1 MEKSINLD
9 TKELGAG
16 VKPDG
21 RTEYMTKAPVYITL
35 EDHKDNFRSAHPCH
49 LINPCKSEIGKI
61 SKSIIENIN
70 RNLVKPIQVNQ

>member
-16 VKPDG
+16 VKLDD
-21 RTEYMTKAPVYITL
+21 RTEYMTKAPVSITV
-35 EDHKDNFRSAHPCH
+35 EDHKDNFRSAYPCH